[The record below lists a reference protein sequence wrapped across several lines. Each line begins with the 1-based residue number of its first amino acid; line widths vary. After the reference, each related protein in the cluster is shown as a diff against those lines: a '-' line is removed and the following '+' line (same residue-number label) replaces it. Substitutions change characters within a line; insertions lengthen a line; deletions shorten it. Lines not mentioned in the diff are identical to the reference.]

1 MYNMKKR
8 GGMISE
14 RYHSFFGTDERICQV
29 SLDMR
34 RREMDNERLIET
46 AILAGETMLRSGA
59 EAYRVEDTMSHI
71 LKNADAESREV
82 IVMTTVVM
90 AELRVKGEQPL
101 IRVKRVN
108 NRGIDLNKVVLVN
121 DTSRKLCHGEICLE
135 EAYEKMKQI
144 SKGTYKQY
152 TSEWFMLLTYIGA
165 VIGFTIMFGGKMNEI
180 LAAICTGGILAFCQI
195 FGGRIRMNGFML
207 ETISAMAVTAL
218 SILLK
223 AFVPASIN
231 IDALIVGSIMP
242 MVPGV
247 SITNAVRDTLQGDY
261 LTGGSRMMEAFIHAA
276 AIALGVGIGMAI
288 FGSKFIGRTE
298 L

>member
-1 MYNMKKR
+1 
-8 GGMISE
+8 
-14 RYHSFFGTDERICQV
+14 
-29 SLDMR
+29 
-34 RREMDNERLIET
+34 MDNERLIET
-46 AILAGETMLRSGA
+46 AMLAGEVMLRGGA

-71 LKNADAESREV
+71 LKNAEAEHKEV
-82 IVMTTVVM
+82 IVMTTAIM

-101 IRVKRVN
+101 IRMRRVN

-121 DTSRKLCHGEICLE
+121 DLSRKLCNDEITVE
-135 EAYEKMKQI
+135 EAYQKMKQI
-144 SKGTYKQY
+144 ARDHYKQY
-152 TSEWFMLLTYIGA
+152 TSDWFMLLTYIGA
-165 VIGFTIMFGGKMNEI
+165 VIGFTIMFGGKINEI
-180 LAAICTGGILAFCQI
+180 LAAVCTGGILAFCQI
-195 FGGRIRMNGFML
+195 FGGKLKVNGFML
-207 ETISAMAVTAL
+207 ETVSAMAVTAL

-223 AFVPASIN
+223 AVVSVPIN
-231 IDALIVGSIMP
+231 SDALIVGSIMP

-288 FGSKFIGRTE
+288 FGSKFIGRTV

>member
-1 MYNMKKR
+1 MSFLFHSNGKFL
-8 GGMISE
+8 E
-14 RYHSFFGTDERICQV
+14 RNRK
-29 SLDMR
+29 MN
-34 RREMDNERLIET
+34 NERLIET
-46 AILAGETMLRSGA
+46 AVLAGEIMLKSGA

-71 LKNADAESREV
+71 LKNADAETKEV
-82 IVMTTVVM
+82 IVMTTAIM
-90 AELRVKGEQPL
+90 AELEVKGEQPL
-101 IRVKRVN
+101 IRIKRVH

-121 DTSRKLCHGEICLE
+121 DTSRKLCNGEITVK
-135 EAYEKMKQI
+135 EAYEKMMQI
-144 SKGTYKQY
+144 SKDIYKQY

-165 VIGFTIMFGGKMNEI
+165 VIGFTIMFGGKLNEI
-180 LAAICTGGILAFCQI
+180 LGAICTGGILAFCQI
-195 FGGRIRMNGFML
+195 FGGKLRVNGFML
-207 ETISAMAVTAL
+207 ETVSAMAVTAL

-223 AFVPASIN
+223 AFVPATIN
-231 IDALIVGSIMP
+231 INALIVGSIMP

-288 FGSKFIGRTE
+288 FGSKFIGRTV